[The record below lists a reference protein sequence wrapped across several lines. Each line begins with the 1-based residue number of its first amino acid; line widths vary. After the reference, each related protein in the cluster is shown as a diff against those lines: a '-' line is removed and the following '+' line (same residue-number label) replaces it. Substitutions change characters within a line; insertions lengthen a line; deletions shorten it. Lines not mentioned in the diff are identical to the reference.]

1 MMNNEKLKLYSIEL
15 LNGHLPN
22 CLPDELTNIIQYISS
37 LIGASNS
44 PSIEQIRKILKALN
58 NERLFKATSELAQS
72 WRLKCGLDLVIE
84 KHYIMA
90 LIELGNLDEAE
101 KNLAKIIPYANRLN
115 NQQAKIELGEYQ
127 GQQARIAKQ
136 RFILFD
142 DIDSL
147 DKAIKLY
154 ATRYRSNGRPY
165 YHGINVVALVAAQER
180 LEANLEIS
188 EDIKLPT
195 LAEQILKDILD
206 KVARGDDSPWLF
218 SSASEAY
225 LALNQCDLAELWLY
239 RFLQHPLTYPF
250 HIESYSRQLREI
262 WQGNALRNLNCADKL
277 SRIIDQYVM
286 RTQKR
291 WSISSEMLKTAHRD
305 PQSYEKNFSGER
317 TFTVNMIRQ
326 MLEKCASIGCV
337 TNGIG
342 QRLGT
347 GFLVS
352 ANTFGLGA
360 ADELVFVTNS
370 HVISD
375 NIKDAITPSE
385 AWVTFE
391 LECVVKG
398 HPILHKVSSQVLFTS
413 PPGIPGITSG
423 DKLDVTVVKLMT
435 WPKGG
440 LALRTNDSL
449 PIPSPKTKVFI
460 VGHPSGDALQLSLHD
475 TELLDVCDEERLLHY
490 RTPTEPG
497 SSGSPVF
504 NMNWEVVALHHAGSS
519 VMPHLHGKGE
529 YEANEGISI
538 HSIREAISIRNS
550 SDKIG

>member
-1 MMNNEKLKLYSIEL
+1 MNEEKLTRLTSEL
-15 LNGHLPN
+15 LEGGVPD
-22 CLPDELTNIIQYISS
+22 CLPDDFSNIIQYINH
-37 LIGASNS
+37 LLGTLNS
-44 PSIEQIRKILKALN
+44 PPVEKIRKALIALN
-58 NERLFKATSELAQS
+58 NHRLFKVAKELAYS
-72 WRLKCGLDLVIE
+72 WRSKFGLDLLVE
-84 KHYIMA
+84 KSYITA
-90 LIELGNLDEAE
+90 LIELGDLDEAE
-101 KNLAKIIPYANRLN
+101 QSLAKVIPYATSLN
-115 NQQAKIELGEYQ
+115 TQQAKIELGEYQ

-136 RFILFD
+136 RYVLFD

-154 ATRYRSNGRPY
+154 ALRYHNNSRPY
-165 YHGINVVALVAAQER
+165 YHGINIIALVAIQER
-180 LEANLEIS
+180 LDIGLEIADDLKLPKLA
-188 EDIKLPT
+188 EDILNDVLNRVMK
-195 LAEQILKDILD
+195 
-206 KVARGDDSPWLF
+206 GDDSQWLF
-218 SSASEAY
+218 ATASEAY

-239 RFLQHPLTYPF
+239 RFLQHTLTRPF

-262 WQGNALRNLNCADKL
+262 WHGNALRNTSCADKL

-291 WSISSEMLKTAHRD
+291 WSISTEMLKTVHVD
-305 PQSYEKNFSGER
+305 PKALEKNFSGER
-317 TFTVNMIRQ
+317 TFTVNMIRR

-337 TNGIG
+337 TDKSGH
-342 QRLGT
+342 RVGT

-352 ANTFGLGA
+352 AQSLNLGINQ
-360 ADELVFVTNS
+360 ELVFVTNS

-375 NIKDAITPSE
+375 SIAGAVSPSD

-398 HPILHKVSSQVLFTS
+398 QPISHKVLSPVMFTS
-413 PPGIPGITSG
+413 PPGNLGVTSG
-423 DKLDVTVVKLMT
+423 EMLDVTVVKLKT

-440 LALRTNDSL
+440 LPLSVNDNL
-449 PIPSPKTKVFI
+449 PIPSPRTKVFI

-475 TELLDVCDEERLLHY
+475 TELLDICDEERLLHY

-519 VMPHLHGKGE
+519 IMPQLHGKGE

-538 HSIREAISIRNS
+538 RAIREAIQYAEHLR
-550 SDKIG
+550 